1 MLRRTKN
8 IMKTQC
14 CLLISAYVCVLCC
27 CSEDPGYR
35 PKDGSNNI
43 VKRVR
48 KLLQEKEYIAVSR
61 GKYVD
66 ADYPTCVRSHVHDI
80 TKSGAKHALS
90 YFPQQVKGSKIQRER
105 IYRKT
110 KFKVKHEMPPLL
122 VIEAYKHALVT
133 STSKSKDL
141 SHLDS
146 RVSGRYHIFHA
157 EDSCFVVGTQQQVN
171 SQCLLWKRTGVA
183 SQEIAACMFAY
194 IKECSPYK
202 GHEFVYTKE
211 ACK

>member
-1 MLRRTKN
+1 MRLPDIFVRLE
-8 IMKTQC
+8 IA
-14 CLLISAYVCVLCC
+14 LLPQALGSRHVVQGHCMIAN
-27 CSEDPGYR
+27 PGYR

-133 STSKSKDL
+133 STSKSK
-141 SHLDS
+141 
-146 RVSGRYHIFHA
+146 
-157 EDSCFVVGTQQQVN
+157 VN